1 MPKLSDRIKYIR
13 KLRDLSQAQLAEM
26 AGTTQQAIQQA
37 EKGRARQ
44 PRYLHQLAQALGV
57 PANWMVVGEEIGAE
71 KKARNEKLG
80 LSEKGVGC
88 FGAVFLYA
96 RR

>member
-37 EKGRARQ
+37 
-44 PRYLHQLAQALGV
+44 
-57 PANWMVVGEEIGAE
+57 
-71 KKARNEKLG
+71 
-80 LSEKGVGC
+80 
-88 FGAVFLYA
+88 
-96 RR
+96 